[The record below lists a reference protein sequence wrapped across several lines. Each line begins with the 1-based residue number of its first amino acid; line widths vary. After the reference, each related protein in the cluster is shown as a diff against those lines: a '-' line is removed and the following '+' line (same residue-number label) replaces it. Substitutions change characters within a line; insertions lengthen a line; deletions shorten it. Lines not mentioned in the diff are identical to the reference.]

1 MANVAVDLTAS
12 DAQLLARLPPPT
24 PTVWD
29 RYNPLTKAVLA
40 AATTIAALVLGGY
53 VTEGLL
59 FAALVLPGA
68 IAGRVVRRV
77 VRTAALVTLPL
88 AVAVG
93 LVSVFTRPGTTI
105 LFQVG
110 PFDATLEGLDFAAR
124 ITLRLFV
131 MAAALVLFGATT
143 SPRAF
148 VVDLERRGVSPRLA
162 FAIGAVVETVPAI
175 VTRAR
180 EVLDAQRARAFDTG
194 GSLVRRATSIVPL
207 AGPVVIG
214 VLHHVEARSLA
225 LEARGFGRPGPRH
238 LPWAPAD
245 TATERAIRWLVLVA
259 LVALIG
265 AAAAGALPHAP

>member
-1 MANVAVDLTAS
+1 VDLAAP
-12 DAQLLARLPPPT
+12 DALLLARLQPPT

-40 AATTIAALVLGGY
+40 ASTTIAALVLGGY
-53 VTEGLL
+53 LTQVLL

-68 IAGRVVRRV
+68 IAGQVLGRV
-77 VRTAALVTLPL
+77 VRTAALATLPL

-124 ITLRLFV
+124 VVVRLFV
-131 MAAALVLFGATT
+131 MASALILFGATS

-162 FAIGAVVETVPAI
+162 FAIGAVLDTVPAI

-180 EVLDAQRARAFDTG
+180 EVLEAQQARGLDTE
-194 GSLVRRATSIVPL
+194 GSFLRRAASILPL
-207 AGPVVIG
+207 AGPVVVG
-214 VLHHVEARSLA
+214 ALHHVEARSLG

-238 LPWAPAD
+238 LLWAPAD
-245 TATERAIRWLVLVA
+245 TSTERAIRWLLFVAVVA
-259 LVALIG
+259 LVL
-265 AAAAGALPHAP
+265 AAAASALPHAP